1 MGKGKALSKI
11 LGGASDLSR
20 QTDTLLR
27 KTGSELPSVVPAAD
41 LSRVRTP
48 ELGLRDGFT
57 NGRYPQSE
65 ISKFEANSNYV
76 PRDWKKGSVTEDVLY
91 GTDGRGSKPAEF
103 VDDVKQVKQNLE
115 ARGDLPSTLRTAESV
130 NNIRVDA
137 DGIPRYTEPVAKQ
150 FDEDITR
157 TGGGEGGKAGLTN
170 TGRKKGEITSFK
182 DAWARQTIGPFKHH
196 HILDMDFLGEVLNRV
211 DFQEILGHLKQRF
224 GIEGGDRAG
233 NIIGMMDEKTNF
245 RRFSAQ
251 ESILQQLADNP
262 NMPDWNARTLKE
274 ATKEQKRILDDLLK
288 SPDIKGSPDLPKG
301 GRIVNVNKNLTLE
314 VPSDGKWKGKGK
326 DLVPNKQP
334 WAKPTD
340 PESYG
345 LPRGKELKRGY
356 EIADTWPDG
365 SPVTDLQKQQAYQ
378 NRWKKWNIDRKKV
391 KFDPKQQILSPD
403 HMDIVHAAYDSPK
416 FTLKRQIEQMTKTDA
431 WRRVPPMQAAE
442 MIAQVY
448 EIQRNIVLNVAK
460 RRLNLIKS
468 YLKNTVAKHSPA
480 QVDMLLRDPYEL
492 REWVLK
498 NKAKAASLNITKK
511 NPQFN
516 LLKEDPGKITEEL
529 QVVFAT
535 ELENLQNLTAFAE
548 SFTSQL

>member
-27 KTGSELPSVVPAAD
+27 KTGSKLPSVVPPAD
-41 LSRVRTP
+41 LSRVRSV
-48 ELGLRDGFT
+48 EGGLSDGFR
-57 NGRYPQSE
+57 NNRYSQSE
-65 ISKFEANSNYV
+65 ILKYEADPINYA
-76 PRDWKKGSVTEDVLY
+76 PRDRRLGSTSENVLY
-91 GTDGRGSKPAEF
+91 GTDGRASKPTEF
-103 VDDVKQVKQNLE
+103 IEDVKQVKQDIE

-130 NNIRVDA
+130 NNIRVTE

-157 TGGGEGGKAGLTN
+157 TGGGEGGKQGLTN
-170 TGRKKGEITSFK
+170 TGRTKAETTSFK
-182 DAWARQTIGPFKHH
+182 DSFAKQVIGPFKHH
-196 HILDMDFLGEVLNRV
+196 HILDMEFLGEVLNRV

-245 RRFSAQ
+245 KRFSGQ
-251 ESILQQLADNP
+251 DSIVKQWGENP
-262 NMPDWNARTLKE
+262 NRPDVTATTWKE
-274 ATKEQKRILDDLLK
+274 APKDQQRIATDLLK
-288 SPDIKGSPDLPKG
+288 TFEKG
-301 GRIVNVNKNLTLE
+301 
-314 VPSDGKWKGKGK
+314 
-326 DLVPNKQP
+326 
-334 WAKPTD
+334 PTD
-340 PESYG
+340 PASWG
-345 LPRGKELKRGY
+345 LPQGKPKSRGY
-356 EIADTWPDG
+356 AIGKYWPEGTTETPWGRKIEKPSDLKVTNAD
-365 SPVTDLQKQQAYQ
+365 KRAAYE
-378 NRWKKWNIDRKKV
+378 NRWEYNNIDRKKV
-391 KFDPKQQILSPD
+391 KFDPKEHVLSPD
-403 HMDIVHAAYDSPK
+403 HIDIVHAAYDSPK

-431 WRRVPPMQAAE
+431 WRKVPPMQAAG

-480 QVDMLLRDPYEL
+480 QVDVLLRDPHAL

-511 NPQFN
+511 NPPFN
-516 LLKEDPGKITEEL
+516 LLKQDPGKITEEL
-529 QVVFAT
+529 QIVFAT
-535 ELENLQNLTAFAE
+535 ELENLQDLTAFAE